1 MPNMNVKSITM
12 RAIRRKSRRFSS
24 DIFHLLF
31 NIIAFHQGMCSHRI
45 YDGGHFGDLGYS
57 MLAASLD
64 AFDDREGDTWIGEDV
79 HNAES

>member
-1 MPNMNVKSITM
+1 
-12 RAIRRKSRRFSS
+12 
-24 DIFHLLF
+24 
-31 NIIAFHQGMCSHRI
+31 MCSHRI